1 MSQIS
6 KETFRYLLDLR
17 ANNHRDWFME
27 NKPRYEASHRDM
39 ISFAEDLFDRFSES
53 DNLVP
58 MTGKKILFRIYRDVR
73 FSKDKTPYKTYW
85 SGSFKRATK
94 LLRGGYYF
102 HVSPEGGSFV
112 GGGFWG
118 PNKED
123 LKRIR
128 DEFAVDADPMRE
140 IIASK
145 SFQKYFGELKGDK
158 VKTAPKGYP
167 KDHPNIDLIR
177 HKSFVVS
184 RAFTD
189 EEVLSSDFM
198 EEIALTF
205 EAMRPY
211 FDYMSDVLTT
221 NADGEVD
228 V

>member
-1 MSQIS
+1 MTNIS
-6 KETFRYLLDLR
+6 KKTLQYLLDLR
-17 ANNHRDWFME
+17 DNNNREWFTE
-27 NKPRYEASHRDM
+27 NKDRYEASHQDM
-39 ISFAEDLFDRFSES
+39 IAFAEDLFSRFSQS

-58 MTGKKILFRIYRDVR
+58 MSGKKILFRIYRDVR
-73 FSKDKTPYKTYW
+73 FSKNKAPYKTHW
-85 SGSFKRATK
+85 SGSFKRATS

-102 HVSPEGGSFV
+102 HISPGGESFV

-128 DEFAVDADPMRE
+128 DEFAIDAEPMRE

-145 SFQKYFGELKGDK
+145 PFQKYFGKLKGDQ
-158 VKTAPKGYP
+158 VKTAPRGYP

-177 HKSFVVS
+177 HKSLVVT

-189 EEVLSSDFM
+189 EEVLSDGFL
-198 EEIALTF
+198 EEVALTF
-205 EAMRPY
+205 EAMRPF

-221 NADGEVD
+221 DANGELIN
-228 V
+228 